1 MNYFNKYK
9 RLDLKLRKKDIK
21 KKISKYQKI
30 DQECYL
36 KLNER
41 SKIPVYIYWTLY
53 FKRLV
58 V

>member
-41 SKIPVYIYWTLY
+41 ARTNEVKYQFISTGLY
-53 FKRLV
+53 F
-58 V
+58 